1 MAWSLCA
8 ATFAGVLLVF
18 WLMFLNGANFV
29 TSGIPF
35 VGVASAVVG
44 ALVASRQPRNVV
56 GWLFLASA
64 LFSAVRAAFGEY
76 GVYGYETS
84 PGAAF
89 AEVSLAAS
97 VVLAM
102 PGPIIAFV
110 LIPFYFP
117 NGKPPSR
124 RWGVLV
130 WPLLAFMPVVAALD
144 SFSPGSA
151 VYGADIPNPLGME
164 SLATYAGT
172 FEAVLIGWFIVLIFI
187 AAASLVFRFRNSS
200 GMERQQIKWL
210 AFAAAIIPVWFTVG
224 GMVESNF
231 RYVFSILD
239 SLIIAAVP
247 VAAGVAI
254 LRYRLYDI
262 DLLINK
268 TLVYASLT
276 ASLVAVYFS
285 LVIGSE
291 YLLRTFIGE
300 NSQLVVVA
308 STLAIA
314 ALFSPFRR
322 SIQNFIDRRFYRRRY
337 NARETLDAFS
347 ARLRGGT
354 NLDDLANDLA
364 SVARKTMQPAHAS
377 LWLRPTG
384 SRSDFGSAPYPA
396 SPGSREV
403 GSGE

>member
-1 MAWSLCA
+1 MKVNRRGKGSHAAGSRASWVAWSLRA
-8 ATFAGVLLVF
+8 ATFAGILLVF

-29 TSGIPF
+29 TSGVPF
-35 VGVASAVVG
+35 VGAASAVVG
-44 ALVASRQPRNVV
+44 TLVASRQPRNVV

-64 LFSAVRAAFGEY
+64 LFSAIRAAFGEY
-76 GVYGYETS
+76 GVYGYATS
-84 PGAAF
+84 PGAPF
-89 AEVSLAAS
+89 AEVSLAIS

-102 PGPIIAFV
+102 PGPIIAFA
-110 LIPFYFP
+110 LIPFSFP
-117 NGKPPSR
+117 NGRPPSR
-124 RWGVLV
+124 RWGALV
-130 WPLLAFMPVVAALD
+130 WSLLALSPVVAILEIL
-144 SFSPGSA
+144 SPGPA
-151 VYGADIPNPLGME
+151 VYGADIPNPLGVE
-164 SLATYAGT
+164 TLAPYADT
-172 FEAVLIGWFIVLIFI
+172 FEASLIGWFIVLILA

-200 GMERQQIKWL
+200 GMELQQIKWL

-231 RYVFSILD
+231 RFAFSILD
-239 SLIIAAVP
+239 SLIIAGVP

-276 ASLVAVYFS
+276 V
-285 LVIGSE
+285 E
-291 YLLRTFIGE
+291 
-300 NSQLVVVA
+300 
-308 STLAIA
+308 
-314 ALFSPFRR
+314 
-322 SIQNFIDRRFYRRRY
+322 
-337 NARETLDAFS
+337 AFS
-347 ARLRGGT
+347 ARLRDGT
-354 NLDDLANDLA
+354 NLDDLANGLA